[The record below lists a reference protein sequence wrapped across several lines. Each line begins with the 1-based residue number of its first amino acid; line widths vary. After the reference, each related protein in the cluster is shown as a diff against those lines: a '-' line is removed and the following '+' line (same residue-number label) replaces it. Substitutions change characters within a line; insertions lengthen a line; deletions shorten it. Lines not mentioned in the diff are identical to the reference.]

1 MNEGRILQ
9 IGAPL
14 EIYEHPSQVLVA
26 QFLGVNLIQA
36 MRSNT
41 THKTVAEFK
50 TLDGDHTLRAL
61 LSLGEE
67 HPTNQPCI
75 LAVRPEDVSVRTEA
89 SARGNTLRA
98 TVREVLFGG
107 STTRLKLDA
116 GGLGLEALALHAYGI
131 MPDDSCLIEILP
143 DRITV
148 LPDNAR

>member
-67 HPTNQPCI
+67 HPTNQPSI

-116 GGLGLEALALHAYGI
+116 GGLGLEALVLHAYGI
-131 MPDDSCLIEILP
+131 RPDDSCLVEILP